1 MLPLDKKRKS
11 GFFSGG
17 EKNQK
22 DNAELQRKQL
32 EQIERRMTT
41 LNISVIIDRSCHEK
55 SKLAKAEWIKLYG
68 AIYNKDKQAKKI
80 FDKQVK
86 KEKSH
91 EK

>member
-1 MLPLDKKRKS
+1 
-11 GFFSGG
+11 
-17 EKNQK
+17 
-22 DNAELQRKQL
+22 
-32 EQIERRMTT
+32 MTT